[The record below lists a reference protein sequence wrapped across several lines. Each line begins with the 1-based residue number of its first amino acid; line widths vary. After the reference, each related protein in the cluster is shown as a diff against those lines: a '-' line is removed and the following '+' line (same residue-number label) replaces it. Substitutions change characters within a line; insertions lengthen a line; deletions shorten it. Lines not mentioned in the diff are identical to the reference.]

1 MKDEDYVSMKKIS
14 FTSSYH
20 AHLFM
25 KYYHQRV
32 QQMENE
38 YKYKIVEGKAG
49 YLNIFLNEEHISS
62 LFLN

>member
-1 MKDEDYVSMKKIS
+1 MKKIS

-49 YLNIFLNEEHISS
+49 NLNIFLNEEHISS
-62 LFLN
+62 LFIN